1 MDKQAPPDDAE
12 GLLLQQYPSPAADG
26 QGIAGYYD
34 DSGNLAV
41 HHLQLDGPLPPPA
54 TTTAMDSHQLKN
66 EAPLSPAA
74 GESRPSVGDDD
85 SDELQLAARLSDSL
99 APMMAAAAAAQEAAA
114 MVGHDRSHHPLLP
127 HEAQN
132 PTTQDS
138 AETVAVA
145 SHDHEDHAIH
155 NHEGLPH
162 IDAIDQS
169 QSEARDPVPEAETVT
184 NENHVPVSDNRV
196 SSSEDSI
203 SMTENHEP
211 PTESHNGPMA
221 NHVESA
227 ESEQPPETQDVQM
240 DGLDLTNDG
249 ASLHGQ
255 ATTMDMSMHRGL
267 PLLPEEGQGLDHHG
281 QNLQSGLPN
290 HYISPGSQPPLQ
302 EQQHP
307 TPVSESVQHQ
317 QQQQSHPPPLRP
329 PPPAAHQPQHFPQ
342 QQPQHFPQQQ
352 PQQPLTHQ
360 SLAQQPL
367 AQQPL
372 AQQPLQQQPRQ
383 HPLQPPR
390 PPPQAQQP
398 GPHDD
403 SAQQPQMQLP
413 PHLQMAYGG
422 APHDNSIPPRKR
434 SKVSRACDECR
445 RKKVKCDAISETG
458 EAACSNCRRSQI
470 RCDFSRI
477 PQKRGPSKG
486 YIKELADRIN
496 SIEGKLGNQ
505 ALTGDFMEQ
514 LAGAPRRESSDTF
527 SPSPSAPLNENA
539 KRPFSSMSGEATT
552 FDTPVSSKPAAA
564 ANWPTEPR
572 PIHPY
577 PAPATPGQKLPYSVN
592 NLAPRLAPAPAPALV
607 LEPQTPSRPPPI
619 HAEAPAP
626 AVVDTPASI
635 DAIPNVT
642 CRDIDDNVFH
652 GYLTIVHPTL
662 PLLASVKAVV
672 QSSLGQCPPVL
683 QNAFHEAL
691 VSTMHSFH
699 AMPAGVAAGDAK
711 AANRLLSEWE
721 SSGGSQ
727 GSSMADLVHLQ
738 SLLLLAIE
746 ADNHGPAALRGQHG
760 SPSKTS
766 FLGRAVAVAYAMG
779 LRAAQVMEDG
789 WPEPDSDPESED
801 KVALRAWWSLV
812 ALDRFNAVGT
822 AQGLLV
828 PQGSIHVGPGLRNLL
843 GEAGYQFVK
852 LCFVLGHY
860 VEAFLTSARPLTM
873 SPGASQLV
881 LSQSLAVGIE
891 MWRMDFP
898 ASITPKSH
906 PVLHFAYWHCRLL
919 SYLFTPSSQS
929 TELLWAAKGLLD
941 DLTASHVALSPL
953 NHNVVAL
960 AGLCLAELAQVPK
973 TREEAR
979 DLIANELMGGNT
991 APSTWDNFI
1000 REKMA
1005 AMEASA
1011 FRPTSSASASASAGI
1026 EATAS
1031 QSLQRLA
1038 DLAAATKT
1046 DLAAT
1051 ASAAAAVMNSSSN
1064 SKSEN
1069 TASNGDVSGGGLG
1082 VPEAEVAA
1090 SDGRGVAWDRALP
1103 GKLRGPAENYEN
1115 LGFDPRPMLRSG
1127 YLNALGGGA

>member
-1 MDKQAPPDDAE
+1 MDKPAPPDDAE

-34 DSGNLAV
+34 DSGSLAV
-41 HHLQLDGPLPPPA
+41 HHLQLDAPLPPPA
-54 TTTAMDSHQLKN
+54 TTAMDSPQLKN

-74 GESRPSVGDDD
+74 GESRPSVGGDD

-114 MVGHDRSHHPLLP
+114 MAGHDRSHEPLLP
-127 HEAQN
+127 HDAPN
-132 PTTQDS
+132 PTTQVS

-145 SHDHEDHAIH
+145 NHDHENHAIH
-155 NHEGLPH
+155 NHEGPPH
-162 IDAIDQS
+162 IDVIDQA
-169 QSEARDPVPEAETVT
+169 QPELRGPVPDAETLV
-184 NENHVPVSDNRV
+184 NENNVSVSDNRA
-196 SSSEDSI
+196 SSPEDSMP
-203 SMTENHEP
+203 MTENHEQ
-211 PTESHNGPMA
+211 PTEMHNGPVA
-221 NHVESA
+221 NHVEST
-227 ESEQPPETQDVQM
+227 ESDQHPETQDVQM
-240 DGLDLTNDG
+240 DGSDLANDG
-249 ASLHGQ
+249 TSLHSQ
-255 ATTMDMSMHRGL
+255 APTMDHHGL
-267 PLLPEEGQGLDHHG
+267 PLSPEGGRGLDHHD

-290 HYISPGSQPPLQ
+290 PYVSPGPQPPLQ
-302 EQQHP
+302 ELHHP
-307 TPVSESVQHQ
+307 APVSESVQQRQ
-317 QQQQSHPPPLRP
+317 QQQPHPPPP
-329 PPPAAHQPQHFPQ
+329 PPPAAHQSQHFPQ
-342 QQPQHFPQQQ
+342 QQ
-352 PQQPLTHQ
+352 T
-360 SLAQQPL
+360 QQPL

-372 AQQPLQQQPRQ
+372 AQQPLVQQPPQQPPRQ

-390 PPPQAQQP
+390 PLPQAQQP
-398 GPHDD
+398 GPHYDPV
-403 SAQQPQMQLP
+403 QQPQMQLP

-422 APHDNSIPPRKR
+422 APHDNGIPPRKR
-434 SKVSRACDECR
+434 SKVSRACDACR
-445 RKKVKCDAISETG
+445 RKKVKCDSISETG
-458 EAACSNCRRSQI
+458 EVACTNCRRSQI

-505 ALTGDFMEQ
+505 ALAGEFMEQ

-539 KRPFSSMSGEATT
+539 KRPFSSMSAEATT
-552 FDTPVSSKPAAA
+552 FNTPVSSKSAAA

-577 PAPATPGQKLPYSVN
+577 PAPATPGQKPPYSVN
-592 NLAPRLAPAPAPALV
+592 NLAPRLVPAPAPAPAPAPV
-607 LEPQTPSRPPPI
+607 LEAQTPSRPPPI
-619 HAEAPAP
+619 HVETPAP
-626 AVVDTPASI
+626 AVADTRASI
-635 DAIPNVT
+635 DAIPNGT

-652 GYLTIVHPTL
+652 GYLTIVHPTF
-662 PLLASVKAVV
+662 PLLASVKTVV
-672 QSSLGQCPPVL
+672 QSNLGQCPPVL
-683 QNAFHEAL
+683 QKAFHEAL

-721 SSGGSQ
+721 SNGGSQ

-766 FLGRAVAVAYAMG
+766 YLGRAVAVAYAMG
-779 LRAAQVMEDG
+779 LRTAQVMEDG

-801 KVALRAWWSLV
+801 MVALRAWWSLV

-873 SPGASQLV
+873 VPGASQLV

-960 AGLCLAELAQVPK
+960 AGLCLAELARVPK

-979 DLIANELMGGNT
+979 DLMANELMGGNT
-991 APSTWDNFI
+991 APSTWDNVI

-1005 AMEASA
+1005 AMEAGAS
-1011 FRPTSSASASASAGI
+1011 RPASSASASTSI

-1031 QSLQRLA
+1031 QSLKRLA

-1046 DLAAT
+1046 GLAAT
-1051 ASAAAAVMNSSSN
+1051 ASAAAAIMNSGGN
-1064 SKSEN
+1064 GKSEN
-1069 TASNGDVSGGGLG
+1069 AVSNGDGSGGA
-1082 VPEAEVAA
+1082 PEVEAA
-1090 SDGRGVAWDRALP
+1090 APDGYSAGRDRTLP
-1103 GKLRGPAENYEN
+1103 GRLRGPAENYEN

-1127 YLNALGGGA
+1127 YLNALGGA